1 MAAAAVWTTLML
13 TQQVPSYVLSEVV
26 AGRDMARDNGSGS
39 FCSLL
44 DWVNDYGSTQRTSNG
59 VEQLE
64 ITLNQYGWIIWRF
77 LVENECVLETRN
89 MEYISNPLDHDLKL
103 QFVASERNN
112 ILTVNGIYA
121 NSFFG
126 RNLFILQVSS

>member
-1 MAAAAVWTTLML
+1 MCLNRKEKSLFSCLCGKDVRSREMAAAAVWTTLML

-59 VEQLE
+59 VEQLV
-64 ITLNQYGWIIWRF
+64 ITLNQYGWII
-77 LVENECVLETRN
+77 
-89 MEYISNPLDHDLKL
+89 
-103 QFVASERNN
+103 
-112 ILTVNGIYA
+112 
-121 NSFFG
+121 
-126 RNLFILQVSS
+126 